1 MLGELPTTR
10 RGRWGGSNNRKTAG
24 PPIGR
29 PLWELQ
35 YFPEHVWLLASQLPP
50 SFRHCSSAFF
60 AAVNSPG
67 ALEYAR
73 AKDLKECCWPT
84 DSQRKNKGALIWKG
98 RAGPR
103 LPVSYIGGATFRDAW
118 QSRVAVRLA
127 MKNQNTHASVTSQ
140 FANL

>member
-1 MLGELPTTR
+1 MLKARPEAMGTGSPKKKPRTR
-10 RGRWGGSNNRKTAG
+10 GSPRKA
-24 PPIGR
+24 
-29 PLWELQ
+29 
-35 YFPEHVWLLASQLPP
+35 ASKMK
-50 SFRHCSSAFF
+50 
-60 AAVNSPG
+60 PG

-84 DSQRKNKGALIWKG
+84 DSQRLKTDKGALIWKG
-98 RAGPR
+98 RDGPR